1 MKIVKVLG
9 IIVVAFIA
17 CQSFFSSTKEEV
29 SISNQ
34 INKNLSL
41 DVDTFSMFIQDSI
54 LPLLAAPQKNE
65 QKLQSTFLQARLNYK
80 KMEWA
85 TEYFMYSTAR
95 LVNGIPVPEAEVASQ
110 MILQPAGL
118 QVIETYLFPQ
128 IDTTK
133 IEALK
138 TEYVSLLE
146 KSKIFKRFFDNI
158 DIADW
163 QILDACKLELFR
175 IETLGITGFDNALT
189 LRSASESADALKGV
203 KIALD
208 IVVENS
214 NYKTKLDS
222 LVNYAVA
229 YLNQNTNFNSL
240 DRAYFIRK
248 MANPIT
254 IAISDYVNIA
264 KLPDIRYNRLLNQD
278 AKTLFDSNAFNR
290 YAFSPDLTI
299 ENESAKIELGRKLFN
314 ETAFSLNNTR
324 SCASCHQAERQFA
337 DGLPK
342 HLNIDNNGF
351 IDRNAPSLINAA
363 LQPFQFYD
371 FRSVTLED
379 QISNVVANPKEMHGS
394 IVWALNKLK
403 SNIDYVQLFQR
414 AFAENPN
421 ATIDTTKVI
430 TAIATYERSLTN
442 LNSRF
447 DQYMRGNNLS
457 LNSAE
462 IKGFNIFM
470 GKAQCATCHYLPLFS
485 GVVPPKFINM
495 DAEVIGVPSIS
506 DRKKVDPDLGLYNYL
521 LDNLYP
527 VSQLEDFKY
536 AFKTTSIRNVSK
548 SAPYMHNGVFQTID
562 EVLDFY
568 NKGGGVG
575 LGFNL
580 PNQTLSAVPLNLTPS
595 EILDLKAFIFSLD
608 SLPMN

>member
-9 IIVVAFIA
+9 IIVVAFIV
-17 CQSFFSSTKEEV
+17 CQSFFSSTNEEV
-29 SISNQ
+29 SMSNQ

-54 LPLLAAPQKNE
+54 LPLLTTPKKNE

-118 QVIETYLFPQ
+118 QIIETYLFPK

-133 IEALK
+133 IAALHS
-138 TEYVSLLE
+138 EYEGLLE
-146 KSKIFKRFFDNI
+146 KSEIFKRFFDNI
-158 DIADW
+158 EIADW

-189 LRSASESADALKGV
+189 LRSSSESAEALKGV
-203 KIALD
+203 NDALE
-208 IVVENS
+208 IVVTNS

-222 LVNYAVA
+222 LVNNAVI
-229 YLNQNTNFNSL
+229 YLNQNTNFNSF

-248 MANPIT
+248 LANPIT

-264 KLPDIRYNRLLNQD
+264 KLPNIRYNRLLNQN
-278 AKTLFDSNAFNR
+278 AKTLFDSNVFNR

-299 ENESAKIELGRKLFN
+299 ENETAKIELGRKLFN

-324 SCASCHQAERQFA
+324 SCASCHQAERQFT

-351 IDRNAPSLINAA
+351 IDRNAPSLVNAA

-379 QISNVVANPKEMHGS
+379 QISNVIANPKEMHGS
-394 IVWALNKLK
+394 IVLALHKLK
-403 SNIDYVQLFQR
+403 SDMDYVQLFQR
-414 AFAENPN
+414 AFAERPN
-421 ATIDTTKVI
+421 TSIDTAKVI
-430 TAIATYERSLTN
+430 TAIATYERSLTD
-442 LNSRF
+442 LNSPF
-447 DQYMRGNNLS
+447 DNYMRGEDGVLGD
-457 LNSAE
+457 SAV
-462 IKGFNIFM
+462 KGFNLFM

-506 DRKKVDPDLGLYNYL
+506 DSSKVDPDLGLYSYL
-521 LDNLYP
+521 LENLYP
-527 VSQLEDFKY
+527 TSQISDFKY
-536 AFKTTSIRNVSK
+536 AFKTTSVRNMGK
-548 SAPYMHNGVFQTID
+548 TGPYMHNGIFQTID

-568 NKGGGVG
+568 NKGGGNG
-575 LGFNL
+575 LGYNL
-580 PNQTLSAVPLNLTPS
+580 SNQTLSSDPLNLTPT
-595 EILDLKAFIFSLD
+595 EILNLKAFILSLD
-608 SLPMN
+608 SPMN